1 VGIAIARPQPTQ
13 PSLQHASA
21 PHLVAH
27 LSSNNA
33 GNGRRAQLKSGTE
46 LKRPW
51 PFSDS

>member
-21 PHLVAH
+21 PQFVAH
-27 LSSNNA
+27 LFSNHA
-33 GNGRRAQLKSGTE
+33 GSGRRAQLKAMTE
-46 LKRPW
+46 PGRPL